1 MTAKEII
8 VNEKIEEGKRRIKK
22 YVMYS
27 AGAGFVPVP
36 LLDMVILSGLQ
47 LKMISSL
54 SSLFDVKF
62 SKGISKNVIGS
73 LVGGVL
79 PVSIAPML
87 GSLLKIIPI
96 VGQTIGAVTMP
107 ITSGAA
113 TYAVGKVFLQH
124 FASGGTFLDFDPEK
138 VRAYFAEQ
146 FKEGQKVAADVAG
159 TGTATGA
166 GKAKSA

>member
-1 MTAKEII
+1 MAENEIK
-8 VNEKIEEGKRRIKK
+8 VNEKINEGNRRIRN

-36 LLDMVILSGLQ
+36 LLDMVLLTGLQ

-79 PVSIAPML
+79 PVSLAPSL
-87 GSLLKIIPI
+87 GSLFKIIPI

-107 ITSGAA
+107 ITSGAT

-159 TGTATGA
+159 TGAGA

>member
-1 MTAKEII
+1 MTEKDII
-8 VNEKIEEGKRRIKK
+8 VNEKIDEGNRRIRN

-36 LLDMVILSGLQ
+36 LLDMVLLSGIQ

-62 SKGISKNVIGS
+62 SKGISKNIIGS
-73 LVGGVL
+73 LAGGVL
-79 PVSIAPML
+79 PGALSPSI
-87 GSLLKIIPI
+87 GSFLKMVPI
-96 VGQTIGAVTMP
+96 VGQTIGAVAMP
-107 ITSGAA
+107 ATSGAV

-138 VRAYFAEQ
+138 VRSYFFEK
-146 FKEGQKVAADVAG
+146 FKEGQKAAADVAG
-159 TGTATGA
+159 SATAASA

>member
-1 MTAKEII
+1 
-8 VNEKIEEGKRRIKK
+8 
-22 YVMYS
+22 MYS

-96 VGQTIGAVTMP
+96 VGQTIGGNHAHY
-107 ITSGAA
+107 IRCG
-113 TYAVGKVFLQH
+113 YLCGWKVFLQH
-124 FASGGTFLDFDPEK
+124 FASGGTFWISIGEGSRVFC
-138 VRAYFAEQ
+138 RAIQRRA
-146 FKEGQKVAADVAG
+146 KVAADVAG
-159 TGTATGA
+159 TEQHWRW
-166 GKAKSA
+166 KSKKRLKT